1 MNDINMSTTSS
12 TEPNEASPSDSSK
25 PEQQVE
31 NELLSASYKIFNKN
45 FTTLMKYAN
54 SSNTLD
60 INMAIDSTTN
70 STSAS
75 PSNNNNND
83 LFSSEDVEAKKQ
95 LDDLLAAASLSTPD
109 KQRKLSNYLEPIPS
123 TSGLKRQ
130 INNLNLAQL
139 ETSSDEPKQFVNP
152 VELSVNK
159 PVSRSPSS
167 SSSCSSSSKSSSTS
181 SSSSSN
187 GAGETTLVNSNELE
201 HFNSNTNKHV
211 LHMSKPSLPSS
222 TPLLS
227 QSSSKL
233 SSPLMANNK
242 AKTSI
247 QSQPEQAKPTTSA
260 AAAAAKPAA
269 FNIENELIKYT
280 KSLKLSTQSYLSSYK
295 LGAHIRN
302 GGFSEIYEGSTQAKN
317 ENVIIKL
324 IPKHKTKNWLMVHNK
339 KYPAEVLLHKMCNS
353 INGIVRMVE
362 FFEQEHEWIIIM
374 SKLNNCMDLF
384 DYLESKQRGRLSEN
398 EACHFFKQL
407 VKINIDLFNQGV
419 VHRDLKSENLLV
431 DLDTLNL
438 VLIDFGASAIYRNAS
453 QHFYTD
459 FHGTRQYKP
468 PEYIKHKK

>member
-1 MNDINMSTTSS
+1 MSTTSS
-12 TEPNEASPSDSSK
+12 TEPNEASPNSDTNNK

-45 FTTLMKYAN
+45 FTTLMKYTN

-60 INMAIDSTTN
+60 INMAIDSS

-75 PSNNNNND
+75 PSNND
-83 LFSSEDVEAKKQ
+83 LFSSDDVEAKKQ

-152 VELSVNK
+152 VELSITK
-159 PVSRSPSS
+159 PVSSRSPSS
-167 SSSCSSSSKSSSTS
+167 SSSCSSSSKSSSTSSS

-222 TPLLS
+222 STPLLS

-260 AAAAAKPAA
+260 TATAAAVSKPAA

-353 INGIVRMVE
+353 INGIVKMVE

-453 QHFYTD
+453 QHYYTD

>member
-12 TEPNEASPSDSSK
+12 TEASPSDAHK
-25 PEQQVE
+25 PEQTLE

-45 FTTLMKYAN
+45 FTTLMKYTN
-54 SSNTLD
+54 SSSTLD
-60 INMAIDSTTN
+60 INMAIDST
-70 STSAS
+70 SAS
-75 PSNNNNND
+75 PSTTTNNNSD
-83 LFSSEDVEAKKQ
+83 LFSPGDVEAKKQ
-95 LDDLLAAASLSTPD
+95 LDDLLAAASLSTPG
-109 KQRKLSNYLEPIPS
+109 PIPS

-130 INNLNLAQL
+130 VNNLHLAEL
-139 ETSSDEPKQFVNP
+139 DAPKQFVNP
-152 VELSVNK
+152 VELSVHK
-159 PVSRSPSS
+159 RVSRSS
-167 SSSCSSSSKSSSTS
+167 SSSCSSASKSSSAKSSSS

-187 GAGETTLVNSNELE
+187 ETTLVHNASDLE
-201 HFNSNTNKHV
+201 RFNSNTNKHA
-211 LHMSKPSLPSS
+211 LLMSKPATPLPS
-222 TPLLS
+222 
-227 QSSSKL
+227 QSGSKL
-233 SSPLMANNK
+233 SAPLMANSK
-242 AKTSI
+242 AKASI
-247 QSQPEQAKPTTSA
+247 HSEPEQAKASTSA

-302 GGFSEIYEGSTQAKN
+302 GGFSEIYEGATQAKS
-317 ENVIIKL
+317 ESVIIKL

-353 INGIVRMVE
+353 VSGVVRMVE

-374 SKLNNCMDLF
+374 SKLSNCMDLF

-398 EACHFFKQL
+398 EACHFFRQL
-407 VKINIDLFNQGV
+407 VRINMDLFHQGV
-419 VHRDLKSENLLV
+419 CHRDLKSENLLV

-468 PEYIKHKK
+468 PEYIKNKK